1 MSDAELDAAI
11 DEVDRL
17 YQLMEEADARAASLR
32 REWEALRKRVEREE
46 RDRGC
51 LRAAQTTK
59 ET

>member
-1 MSDAELDAAI
+1 MSDAELDAAL

-32 REWEALRKRVEREE
+32 REWNALRYRVEREE
-46 RDRGC
+46 RDRC